1 MELQTLLHVGVKQAL
16 LQLVRRK
23 QIHREKI
30 GSRYVYLAGER
41 GLRKSQKLRRQEQQ
55 AAWEMGVSGLRGEL
69 PQELNAAIILFYS
82 LLDEKQRRLYA
93 GLESLKLGHGGDH
106 RIAEFLGLD
115 VHTVA
120 RGRRQLL
127 GGEVEREGVRKKGA
141 GRRAVE
147 KKRQK

>member
-1 MELQTLLHVGVKQAL
+1 MQ
-16 LQLVRRK
+16 
-23 QIHREKI
+23 
-30 GSRYVYLAGER
+30 
-41 GLRKSQKLRRQEQQ
+41 RQEQQ
-55 AAWEMGVSGLRGEL
+55 TAWEIGVSGLRGEL
-69 PQELNAAIILFYS
+69 AQELNAAIILFYS

-106 RIAEFLGLD
+106 KIAVFLGLD

-127 GGEVEREGVRKKGA
+127 GGEVQRKGVRKKGA
-141 GRRAVE
+141 GRPAVE